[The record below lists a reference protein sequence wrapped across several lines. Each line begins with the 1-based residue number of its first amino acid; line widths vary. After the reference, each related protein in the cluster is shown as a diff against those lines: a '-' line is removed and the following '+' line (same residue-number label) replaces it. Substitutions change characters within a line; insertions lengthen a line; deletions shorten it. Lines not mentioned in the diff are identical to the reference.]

1 MRNSFSLLKSAN
13 DYHRANLWRN
23 VFYNVLFVMR
33 QFFNSWSTTVNALLK
48 FSKGVDWLNTVTGK
62 LTMWLILATTLI
74 SAGNALVRKIFN
86 SSSNGLLEIQWYLF
100 AAVFLLGAGYGF
112 LKNSH
117 VRIDFIS
124 SKLSHRARNWI
135 DVLGIVLVLLPFCI
149 IIISLGW
156 PFFIQAFNSGEMSQ
170 NAGGLIRWPAY
181 ILIPIGFALLLLQG
195 VSELI
200 KRIAFLTGK
209 GPDVLESEDTK
220 SDDQKKLDELEAQ
233 TARIL
238 AGDK

>member
-1 MRNSFSLLKSAN
+1 
-13 DYHRANLWRN
+13 
-23 VFYNVLFVMR
+23 
-33 QFFNSWSTTVNALLK
+33 VNGLMK
-48 FSKGVDWLNTVTGK
+48 FSKGVDWLNTQVGRA
-62 LTMWLILATTLI
+62 TMWLILATTLI

-100 AAVFLLGAGYGF
+100 AAVFMLGAGYGF

-135 DVLGIVLVLLPFCI
+135 DVLGIILVLFPFCI

-156 PFFIQAFNSGEMSQ
+156 PFFMQAFVSGETSQ

-181 ILIPIGFALLLLQG
+181 ILIPVGFALLLLQG
-195 VSELI
+195 ISELI
-200 KRIAFLTGK
+200 KRIAFLRGI
-209 GPDVLESEDTK
+209 GPDVLESEETK
-220 SDDQKKLDELEAQ
+220 SDDQKKLEELEAQ
-233 TARIL
+233 TARML